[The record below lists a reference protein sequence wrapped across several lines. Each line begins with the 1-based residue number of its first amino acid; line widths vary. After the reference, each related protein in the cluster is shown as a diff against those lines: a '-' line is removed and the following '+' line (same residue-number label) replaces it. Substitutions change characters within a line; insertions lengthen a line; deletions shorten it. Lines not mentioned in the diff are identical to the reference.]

1 QVYPLLAES
10 IEANEDLTEWTVT
23 LREGITFHDG
33 TPLDAETVKA
43 NFDEYLNVDTATTS
57 GNLDQV
63 VEFRIDGPLTYTY
76 VLAESNVAFPDL
88 LTGSIGWP
96 FSIEAC
102 RAQGDDCGA
111 NPVGAGP
118 FKFVS
123 WTRDGEIVLE
133 RNENYWRTDAQ

>member
-1 QVYPLLAES
+1 TGSFSSPGVNVAHALYDGIAARGADGQVYPLLAES

-96 FSIEAC
+96 FSI
-102 RAQGDDCGA
+102 
-111 NPVGAGP
+111 
-118 FKFVS
+118 
-123 WTRDGEIVLE
+123 
-133 RNENYWRTDAQ
+133 